1 MKDWFK
7 IEAID
12 SGTYAISEY
21 GHIEETH
28 SYLVL
33 GAERAALID
42 TGLGVSDILAAV
54 RQLTELPVCV
64 LTTHAHW
71 DHIGGHG
78 LFEHIAAH
86 ELEAGWLS
94 GSFPLPPDTVRSLL
108 TAGLRRRPEGFD
120 AAKYGV
126 YCGGATQLQRDGDVF
141 ELGGRR
147 LRVLHT
153 PGHSPG
159 SCCYFEEER
168 GYLFTGDLAYRGRL
182 DAFYPGTDPIA
193 FKASLERAG
202 ETGARRILPG
212 HHELDVPADIL
223 ARAARAFGELENRGS
238 LGSGREFYFGD
249 FSIKA

>member
-33 GAERAALID
+33 GSERAALID

-159 SCCYFEEER
+159 SCCYLKRREGICSPVTWRTGAGLTPFTR
-168 GYLFTGDLAYRGRL
+168 GPTQSRSKPRWRGR
-182 DAFYPGTDPIA
+182 
-193 FKASLERAG
+193 
-202 ETGARRILPG
+202 ARRGRGESCRATMNSTCRPTSWPG
-212 HHELDVPADIL
+212 RPGPSANLKTGGAWGAEES
-223 ARAARAFGELENRGS
+223 FT
-238 LGSGREFYFGD
+238 SGIFR
-249 FSIKA
+249 